1 MATWGQSKHRSEL
14 VFSLWCG
21 RIRTMA
27 AGKGEQC
34 QYSPPPAHSPVWMGR
49 TVRGRATHA
58 AEREVVKKP
67 HEGPIDAASRWMVLL
82 SGQTAEGRGKK
93 PTHFLFQGDHL
104 SEISSLLK
112 WASSPFALPHFLALS
127 GCGSPNTHILLFPG
141 VWVRFS
147 PSSSTWFSSQRGDV
161 LKSERGRWLSIIIAA
176 FGAHTH
182 TYPQDTAK
190 LGALQMFQRALS
202 SLPGSLWGRMSCC
215 SWNWPQFEMHFY
227 QTSLVRPQIVR
238 GAVRNQIELDA

>member
-1 MATWGQSKHRSEL
+1 
-14 VFSLWCG
+14 
-21 RIRTMA
+21 
-27 AGKGEQC
+27 
-34 QYSPPPAHSPVWMGR
+34 MGR

-127 GCGSPNTHILLFPG
+127 GCGSPNTH
-141 VWVRFS
+141 
-147 PSSSTWFSSQRGDV
+147 T
-161 LKSERGRWLSIIIAA
+161 
-176 FGAHTH
+176 HTH
-182 TYPQDTAK
+182 IAFSWCLRAFLLLHQHLVLCAAGRCAQERVREVVKHHYSCVRGPHTHTHTLTYPQDTAK
-190 LGALQMFQRALS
+190 PGALQMFQRALS
-202 SLPGSLWGRMSCC
+202 SLPGSL
-215 SWNWPQFEMHFY
+215 
-227 QTSLVRPQIVR
+227 
-238 GAVRNQIELDA
+238 